1 MAVTK
6 AGILAFVN
14 KKLNLVPAL
23 AGTALDISIQ
33 EVADELSEEKF
44 LEKVDTSQNLTS
56 SSVFLTDPSD
66 MIDDGLIS
74 IVLNDG
80 SVDLAPLLPLKGGY
94 EEYLN
99 NRSGSNNNLSGSP
112 TYYARRLGKIYLLS
126 PPGKAY
132 TTTITYFKFH
142 AVVGA
147 TLEFSDLFRN
157 TIYNGVAMKE
167 AADRRMEDRLAY
179 HVAMYAQAKE
189 KRRAKFPAKV
199 HIVR

>member
-1 MAVTK
+1 MAVTRV
-6 AGILAFVN
+6 GILAFVN
-14 KKLNLVPAL
+14 KKLNLSPAL
-23 AGTALDISIQ
+23 SGTVLDISIQ
-33 EVADELSEEKF
+33 EVVDELSEDKF
-44 LEKVDTSQNLTS
+44 LEKVDASQNLTS
-56 SSVFLTDPSD
+56 SSGFLTDPSD

-99 NRSGSNNNLSGSP
+99 NKSGVNNNLSGNP
-112 TYYARRLGKIYLLS
+112 TYYARRLGRIYLLPS
-126 PPGKAY
+126 PGASY

-142 AVVGA
+142 AAVDA
-147 TLEFSDLFRN
+147 SLEFSDLFRN
-157 TIYNGVAMKE
+157 TIYHGVAMKE
-167 AADRRMEDRLAY
+167 AADRRMEKRARY
-179 HVAMYAQAKE
+179 HAGLYGAAKE